1 LIQTGLYW
9 VFKLR
14 GPNSWIRGIN
24 YKAVTSQRIFLSFE
38 LNVKKSPEKALLEID
53 YQTHYN
59 LMMVMI
65 VTDITK
71 FRWRLQQEV
80 EISDIWVIG
89 STKQLYDTAFIG
101 NINVLMS
108 L

>member
-1 LIQTGLYW
+1 
-9 VFKLR
+9 
-14 GPNSWIRGIN
+14 
-24 YKAVTSQRIFLSFE
+24 LSFE

-71 FRWRLQQEV
+71 FR
-80 EISDIWVIG
+80 
-89 STKQLYDTAFIG
+89 
-101 NINVLMS
+101 
-108 L
+108 